1 LGFQHISNRAVFTA
15 VLSTG
20 VLVVS
25 IGLAYLTAGQQEF
38 PRLLVDSFPFIEWV
52 NTAQDWLRQNVRGVT
67 RSIAGVIGDSL
78 DAVETFMLDL
88 SWPIVTLGFALPALR
103 YGGLR
108 LALFCVVAIL
118 FWGATDMWDPA
129 METLSL
135 MFVSVIIAS
144 TLGILIGIAAS
155 QSNRVDA
162 WTRPI
167 LDTMQTLPGFVYLT
181 PAIFFFGIGGPPAII
196 AVVIYALPPAARL
209 TNLGIRQVPSETIEA
224 ARSFGSTS
232 RQLLFKVKL
241 PLALPSIL
249 MGVNQTIMM
258 ALGLVV
264 LAAFIGAAGLGYE
277 VWQAL
282 RRLNIGWGIEG
293 GLSIVFMAIMFDR
306 ISGAMGSYRRSEPSI
321 EEEHFRLLPVRL
333 VNTPWAQ
340 RFESVLGRL
349 FRIFAVLSQRF
360 ARWVASVF
368 RYALQL
374 VSSTVAD
381 QVEGYLLRHTF
392 LLMSISLLVI
402 LYLCDSYLFSIGDFP
417 TDLEISIRGP
427 ADAGLDW
434 LKTNV
439 TFIAFTT
446 WIRGFVFIWLL
457 DPLAKFLQA
466 LPWWYVMGFLVL
478 VVWFSCGL
486 STTIVA
492 LAGLLFIGCADL
504 WPIAMFTMAQ
514 ILVSLLLCMLVGI
527 PIGVLTAIND
537 TFEMLLRPILDAMQ
551 TLPAFV
557 YLIPVLM
564 FFGGNVVSAVIAIMI
579 YSLPPIIRLTNLG
592 IREVSGEAIE
602 ASHSFGATFRQT
614 LAKVRVPLALP
625 SIMMGVNQSVMMVLA
640 MLIITPMI
648 GGGGLGRE
656 VFLGLN
662 TANTGVALQAGLAIV
677 FLAII
682 LDRTTQAWSLK
693 RQKALGLTS

>member
-1 LGFQHISNRAVFTA
+1 MGFQRISNRALFTFFSC
-15 VLSTG
+15 VG
-20 VLVVS
+20 VLVAS
-25 IGLAYLTAGQQEF
+25 IGLAYLSPGQQEF
-38 PRLLVDSFPFIEWV
+38 PRLLVDSFPFMEWV
-52 NTAQDWLRQNVRGVT
+52 NTAQEWLRQNVRGLT
-67 RSIAGVIGDSL
+67 RSISGVVGDSL
-78 DAVETFMLDL
+78 DAVETFLLDL
-88 SWPIVTLGFALPALR
+88 CWPIVVLGFALPALR

-108 LALFCVVAIL
+108 LALFSVVAIL
-118 FWGATDMWDPA
+118 FWGATGMWDPA

-135 MFVSVIIAS
+135 MFVSVVIAS
-144 TLGILIGIAAS
+144 GLGILMGIAAS

-209 TNLGIRQVPSETIEA
+209 TNLGIRQVPSETVEA
-224 ARSFGSTS
+224 AQSFGSTS

-282 RRLNIGWGIEG
+282 RRLNIGWGIEA

-306 ISGAMGSYRRSEPSI
+306 ISGAIGSNKHRDTTVQEDR
-321 EEEHFRLLPVRL
+321 FRLLPARL
-333 VNTPWAQ
+333 ANTPWAQ
-340 RFESVLGRL
+340 RFERMLDCVFRVLAG
-349 FRIFAVLSQRF
+349 FSQRF
-360 ARWVASVF
+360 ARYVAAVFQFVLQSVSPQF
-368 RYALQL
+368 AERVGSYF
-374 VSSTVAD
+374 
-381 QVEGYLLRHTF
+381 LRHTF
-392 LLMSISLLVI
+392 LLASVSLLVF
-402 LYLCDSYLFSIGDFP
+402 LYLFDAYVLKIGDFP
-417 TDLEISIRGP
+417 ANWEISIRKP

-457 DPLAKFLQA
+457 DPLATFFQA
-466 LPWWYVMGFLVL
+466 LPWWYVMGLVAL

-486 STTIVA
+486 STTMVA
-492 LAGLLFIGCADL
+492 VAGLLFIGCTDL
-504 WPIAMFTMAQ
+504 WSVAMFTMAQ
-514 ILVSLLLCMLVGI
+514 IIVSLLLCMLIGI
-527 PIGVLTAIND
+527 PLGILTAINN

-564 FFGGNVVSAVIAIMI
+564 FFGGNVTSAVIAIMI
-579 YSLPPIIRLTNLG
+579 YSLPPIVRLTNLG
-592 IREVSGEAIE
+592 IREVSGDSIE
-602 ASHSFGATFRQT
+602 VSRSFGATFRQT
-614 LAKVRVPLALP
+614 LAKVQLPLALP

-693 RQKALGLTS
+693 RQKVLGLDT

>member
-1 LGFQHISNRAVFTA
+1 ML
-15 VLSTG
+15 VLSAG
-20 VLVVS
+20 VLVAS

-38 PRLLVDSFPFIEWV
+38 PRLLVDSFPFIDWV
-52 NTAQDWLRQNVRGVT
+52 NSAQDWLRQNVRGVT

-78 DAVETFMLDL
+78 NAVETFMLDL
-88 SWPIVTLGFALPALR
+88 SWPIVMLGFALPALR

-118 FWGATDMWDPA
+118 FWGATDMWDSA

-135 MFVSVIIAS
+135 MFVSVAIAS

-258 ALGLVV
+258 ALGLVI

-306 ISGAMGSYRRSEPSI
+306 ISGAIGSNQRRDAAVQEDR
-321 EEEHFRLLPVRL
+321 FRLLPARL

-340 RFESVLGRL
+340 KFERMLDRHGRTSTNTKASLRHQRLG
-349 FRIFAVLSQRF
+349 A
-360 ARWVASVF
+360 
-368 RYALQL
+368 
-374 VSSTVAD
+374 VAD
-381 QVEGYLLRHTF
+381 WSAAPHLHGIVK
-392 LLMSISLLVI
+392 ISH
-402 LYLCDSYLFSIGDFP
+402 G
-417 TDLEISIRGP
+417 
-427 ADAGLDW
+427 W
-434 LKTNV
+434 
-439 TFIAFTT
+439 
-446 WIRGFVFIWLL
+446 
-457 DPLAKFLQA
+457 
-466 LPWWYVMGFLVL
+466 
-478 VVWFSCGL
+478 
-486 STTIVA
+486 
-492 LAGLLFIGCADL
+492 
-504 WPIAMFTMAQ
+504 
-514 ILVSLLLCMLVGI
+514 ML
-527 PIGVLTAIND
+527 
-537 TFEMLLRPILDAMQ
+537 
-551 TLPAFV
+551 
-557 YLIPVLM
+557 
-564 FFGGNVVSAVIAIMI
+564 
-579 YSLPPIIRLTNLG
+579 
-592 IREVSGEAIE
+592 
-602 ASHSFGATFRQT
+602 
-614 LAKVRVPLALP
+614 
-625 SIMMGVNQSVMMVLA
+625 
-640 MLIITPMI
+640 
-648 GGGGLGRE
+648 
-656 VFLGLN
+656 
-662 TANTGVALQAGLAIV
+662 
-677 FLAII
+677 
-682 LDRTTQAWSLK
+682 
-693 RQKALGLTS
+693 

>member
-1 LGFQHISNRAVFTA
+1 MVFQRISKRVLFTLFLC
-15 VLSTG
+15 VG
-20 VLVVS
+20 VLVAS
-25 IGLAYLTAGQQEF
+25 IALASLNSGQQEF
-38 PRLLVDSFPFIEWV
+38 PRLLVDSFPFVEWV
-52 NTAQDWLRQNVRGVT
+52 NTAQEWLRQNIRDVT
-67 RSIAGVIGDSL
+67 RSIARVIGNCL
-78 DAVETFMLDL
+78 DTVETFMLDL
-88 SWPIVTLGFALPALR
+88 SWPIVMLVFVLPALR

-118 FWGATDMWDPA
+118 FWGATDMWDSA

-135 MFVSVIIAS
+135 MVVSVVLAS
-144 TLGILIGIAAS
+144 ILGVLIGIAAS
-155 QSNRVDA
+155 QSNRVDT

-181 PAIFFFGIGGPPAII
+181 PAIFFLGIGGPPAII

-224 ARSFGSTS
+224 AQSFGSTS

-249 MGVNQTIMM
+249 MGINQTIMM

-282 RRLNIGWGIEG
+282 RRLNIGLGIEG

-306 ISGAMGSYRRSEPSI
+306 ISGAMGTYRHHNSVTKDES
-321 EEEHFRLLPVRL
+321 FRLLPARL
-333 VNTPWAQ
+333 VNANWAQ
-340 RFESVLGRL
+340 KFENMLNHL
-349 FRIFAVLSQRF
+349 FVICVDFSEKF
-360 ARWVASVF
+360 ARYVAAVF
-368 RYALQL
+368 QFVLRLM
-374 VSSTVAD
+374 SSQVAD
-381 QVEGYLLRHTF
+381 WVGTYILRHTF
-392 LLMSISLLVI
+392 LVVSISLLVF
-402 LYLCDSYLFSIGDFP
+402 LCLFDAYVFSIGDFP
-417 TDLEISIRGP
+417 TDWEISIHKP

-446 WIRGFVFIWLL
+446 WIRGFVFVWLL
-457 DPLAKFLQA
+457 DPLATFFQA
-466 LPWWYVMGFLVL
+466 LPWWYVMGFVAL

-486 STTIVA
+486 STTAVA
-492 LAGLLFIGCADL
+492 MVGLLFIGCTDL
-504 WPIAMFTMAQ
+504 WSIAMFTMAQ
-514 ILVSLLLCMLVGI
+514 IIVSLLLCMLIGIPVGI
-527 PIGVLTAIND
+527 LAAIND

-564 FFGGNVVSAVIAIMI
+564 FFGGNVTSAVIAIMI

-592 IREVSGEAIE
+592 IREASEEAIE
-602 ASHSFGATFRQT
+602 ASNSFGATFGQT
-614 LAKVRVPLALP
+614 LAKVRLPLALP

-656 VFLGLN
+656 VFLGLT
-662 TANTGVALQAGLAIV
+662 TANTGIALQAGLAIV

-693 RQKALGLTS
+693 RQKALGLDT

>member
-1 LGFQHISNRAVFTA
+1 
-15 VLSTG
+15 
-20 VLVVS
+20 
-25 IGLAYLTAGQQEF
+25 
-38 PRLLVDSFPFIEWV
+38 
-52 NTAQDWLRQNVRGVT
+52 
-67 RSIAGVIGDSL
+67 
-78 DAVETFMLDL
+78 
-88 SWPIVTLGFALPALR
+88 
-103 YGGLR
+103 
-108 LALFCVVAIL
+108 
-118 FWGATDMWDPA
+118 
-129 METLSL
+129 
-135 MFVSVIIAS
+135 
-144 TLGILIGIAAS
+144 
-155 QSNRVDA
+155 
-162 WTRPI
+162 
-167 LDTMQTLPGFVYLT
+167 
-181 PAIFFFGIGGPPAII
+181 
-196 AVVIYALPPAARL
+196 
-209 TNLGIRQVPSETIEA
+209 
-224 ARSFGSTS
+224 
-232 RQLLFKVKL
+232 
-241 PLALPSIL
+241 
-249 MGVNQTIMM
+249 
-258 ALGLVV
+258 
-264 LAAFIGAAGLGYE
+264 
-277 VWQAL
+277 
-282 RRLNIGWGIEG
+282 
-293 GLSIVFMAIMFDR
+293 MFDR
-306 ISGAMGSYRRSEPSI
+306 ISGAIGSNQRRDAAVQEDR
-321 EEEHFRLLPVRL
+321 FRLLPARL

-340 RFESVLGRL
+340 RFERMLDRL
-349 FRIFAVLSQRF
+349 FSILAVFSQRF
-360 ARWVASVF
+360 ARYVAAVF
-368 RYALQL
+368 QFVLQL
-374 VSSTVAD
+374 VSSQVAD
-381 QVEGYLLRHTF
+381 RVGTYFLRHTF
-392 LLMSISLLVI
+392 LLVSVSLLVF
-402 LYLCDSYLFSIGDFP
+402 LYLFDAYVLSIGDFP
-417 TDLEISIRGP
+417 TDWEISIRGP

-457 DPLAKFLQA
+457 NPLAKFLQA

-486 STTIVA
+486 RTTIVA
-492 LAGLLFIGCADL
+492 VAGLLFIGSTDL
-504 WPIAMFTMAQ
+504 WSIAMFTMAQ

-614 LAKVRVPLALP
+614 LAKVRLPLALP

-662 TANTGVALQAGLAIV
+662 TANTGIALQAGLAIV

-682 LDRTTQAWSLK
+682 LDRTTQAWSLR
-693 RQKALGLTS
+693 RQRALGLDT